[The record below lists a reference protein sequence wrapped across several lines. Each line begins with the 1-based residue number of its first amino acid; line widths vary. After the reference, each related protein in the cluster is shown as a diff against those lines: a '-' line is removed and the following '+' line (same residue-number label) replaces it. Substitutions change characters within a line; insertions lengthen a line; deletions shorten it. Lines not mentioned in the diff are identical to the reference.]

1 MTSTSTAWLADEA
14 RKLGAPAHVVEL
26 VRLGAPLV
34 RLAPGTRTP
43 LDRGWPQLAARH
55 YVLRQVI
62 DGHRQDSID
71 FGVCCG
77 LPWAPGA
84 LIPDG
89 HGLVVLDIEAEFLGA
104 VPSWPTTPT
113 AISRSGGRHVY
124 LSLPISTIAALKGCC
139 PLHTVDGIH
148 VGDWKSWHS
157 FVAAPTSWALDL
169 TTPIATSLPSWVDA
183 ARLRPTLAISR
194 GAHAVAMTSRGPHAT
209 SPTTRGAS
217 ASAGAPVSTLTAA
230 RWPRKS
236 PYGWALTA
244 HLDELATRIDS
255 HAMLAMASAPAR
267 GRSSAL
273 FCAAIGVMYAGPA
286 DLATVRAALAA
297 WAPSLAGAV
306 AAYELTD
313 PAYLARTVGRAIEA
327 LRRDDAEA
335 VPARVVDDSW
345 LAYRS
350 DAAPAYADMASVRFR
365 VVIDGEAERRTLWA
379 PYQLP
384 DGTIARGSLRQLVG
398 AAWGPNMP
406 WTTAPTVRA
415 GQSMRVRLSSTGRL
429 LRALP
434 SRRYY

>member
-14 RKLGAPAHVVEL
+14 RKLGAPGHVVEL

-34 RLAPGTRTP
+34 RLAHGTRRP
-43 LDRGWPQLAARH
+43 LDRDWPARAARH
-55 YVLRQVI
+55 YALRAII

-89 HGLVVLDIEAEFLGA
+89 HGLVVLDVEAEHMDR

-113 AISRSGGRHVY
+113 AVSRSGGRHVY
-124 LSLPISTIAALKGCC
+124 LALPTTTIEALKGCC
-139 PLHTVDGIH
+139 PLYTVDGAH

-169 TTPIATSLPSWVDA
+169 STPIATSLPAWVDV
-183 ARLRPTLAISR
+183 ARLRPALPI
-194 GAHAVAMTSRGPHAT
+194 SRGPHAPSPMT
-209 SPTTRGAS
+209 SGAS

-244 HLDELATRIDS
+244 HLDELATRVDS

-273 FCAAIGVMYAGPA
+273 FCAAIGIMYAGPA

-335 VPARVVDDSW
+335 VPARVADDSW